1 MTLLDLEAFDAVEKF
16 EVFDRH
22 VQFDDA
28 NDDDDVCL
36 FTILGM
42 GIVG

>member
-1 MTLLDLEAFDAVEKF
+1 MTLLDLEAFDAFEKF
-16 EVFDRH
+16 DVLDRH
-22 VQFDDA
+22 VQFEDA
-28 NDDDDVCL
+28 NDDEEVCL